1 MIFNK
6 DKDEQIFL
14 HRLVHLTPE
23 EFIALAKYL
32 NVKMSTVD
40 KETGDYKVRDAEE
53 ITVDLVSSFRHC
65 GHKERKTIL
74 KVMKK

>member
-6 DKDEQIFL
+6 DKDEEIFL
-14 HRLVHLTPE
+14 RRLVHLTPE

-32 NVKMSTVD
+32 DIKMSNVD
-40 KETGDYKVRDAEE
+40 TETGDYKIRDAEE
-53 ITVDLVSSFRHC
+53 ITVDLVNAFRHC
-65 GHKERKTIL
+65 NHKERKLIL

>member
-6 DKDEQIFL
+6 DKDEEIFL
-14 HRLVHLTPE
+14 RRLVHLTPE

-32 NVKMSTVD
+32 DIKMSNVD
-40 KETGDYKVRDAEE
+40 AETGDYKIRDAEE
-53 ITVDLVSSFRHC
+53 ITVDLVNAFRHC
-65 GHKERKTIL
+65 NHKERKLIL